1 MSSRVQ
7 WAKVAHDAVYLLF
20 KGVMPETRFDF
31 GLSQR
36 CRRDAHRLLP
46 TPQKRLRTSS
56 LSILSLDPGEK
67 EKRDKACSELLS
79 GVSVEN
85 VLGTVSI
92 LVLAACDEVGPVR
105 GKLQV
110 RNDVALV
117 REHLLAQVR
126 VEQHAPARLVA
137 RQDQTLHIQERTDSG
152 LAINWVKH
160 RRRLEVLCTAH
171 TSMVSVKGG
180 DSKEGL
186 HACTVR
192 SRSRWV
198 LDMRMAP

>member
-1 MSSRVQ
+1 
-7 WAKVAHDAVYLLF
+7 
-20 KGVMPETRFDF
+20 MPETRFDF

-36 CRRDAHRLLP
+36 CRRDAHRLFP

-56 LSILSLDPGEK
+56 LIILSLDPREK
-67 EKRDKACSELLS
+67 EKRDKACSVLLS

-85 VLGTVSI
+85 VLRTVSI

-110 RNDVALV
+110 RNDVHVNALV
-117 REHLLAQVR
+117 REHLLAQAR
-126 VEQHAPARLVA
+126 VERHALARLVA
-137 RQDQTLHIQERTDSG
+137 RQDETLHIRECTDSR
-152 LAINWVKH
+152 LVINWVKH
-160 RRRLEVLCTAH
+160 RCRLEILCTTH

-192 SRSRWV
+192 SRSRWA
-198 LDMRMAP
+198 LDMRMAPW

>member
-56 LSILSLDPGEK
+56 LSILSLDPREK
-67 EKRDKACSELLS
+67 EKRDKACSALLS

-110 RNDVALV
+110 RDDVHVNALGGLN
-117 REHLLAQVR
+117 RNHHHGRFFPQKGTPLAAVLRPSPHGQL
-126 VEQHAPARLVA
+126 EGTPL
-137 RQDQTLHIQERTDSG
+137 TDS
-152 LAINWVKH
+152 
-160 RRRLEVLCTAH
+160 
-171 TSMVSVKGG
+171 
-180 DSKEGL
+180 
-186 HACTVR
+186 
-192 SRSRWV
+192 
-198 LDMRMAP
+198 